1 MRVPHL
7 PWKLI
12 AVLLLLVGVAALGS
26 HYVANVSG
34 AAGHLRHYLSEPM
47 FEIGQVPVSLAFVV
61 RVAIFLVLLILASHF
76 CMRVLRDRVLTH
88 TPLTH
93 SQQYALARVTS
104 YLIFALGLIIGLE
117 SLGLNLNSLVV
128 IGGALGI
135 GIGLGLQPIVT
146 NFVAGLILL
155 LEQPVRLGDRI
166 EVGETFG
173 DVVRMKGRST
183 WVRTND
189 NVVIIVPN
197 SEFIN
202 NRVTNWTANDPC
214 VRINLPVGVSYD
226 ADPEQVR
233 DILVE
238 IAGKHP
244 EVLKNPAPE
253 VVFTEFGDSS
263 LNFELRVWTERRVQ
277 TPKVLKSDLYFA
289 IFAAFREHGI
299 EIPFPQRDLHVRSVD
314 QPVVSLLRS
323 DGQQRLAPPRKEQR
337 SA

>member
-1 MRVPHL
+1 MKTNRL
-7 PWKLI
+7 PWKMI
-12 AVLLLLVGVAALGS
+12 AVLLVLIALAALGS
-26 HYVANVSG
+26 RYVSHLSG
-34 AAGHLRHYLSEPM
+34 AAGQLRHYLSQPM
-47 FEIGQVPVSLAFVV
+47 FEIGQVPVTVTFVL
-61 RVAIFLVLLILASHF
+61 RVAIFLVLLTLVSHF
-76 CMRVLRDRVLTH
+76 SMRVLKNRVLTH

-93 SQQYALARVTS
+93 SQQYALARVSS
-104 YLIFALGLIIGLE
+104 YLIFTLGLVIGLE

-155 LEQPVRLGDRI
+155 LEQPIRLGDRI
-166 EVGETFG
+166 EVGETYG
-173 DVVRMKGRST
+173 DVVRMQGRST

-202 NRVTNWTANDPC
+202 HRVTNWTANDTR
-214 VRINLPVGVSYD
+214 VRINMPVGVSYD
-226 ADPEQVR
+226 ADPAEVR
-233 DILVE
+233 RILVE
-238 IAGKHP
+238 IAAKHA
-244 EVLKNPAPE
+244 EVLENPAPE

-314 QPVVSLLRS
+314 QPVASLLRGS
-323 DGQQRLAPPRKEQR
+323 SAKEKRMPSSQD
-337 SA
+337 AA